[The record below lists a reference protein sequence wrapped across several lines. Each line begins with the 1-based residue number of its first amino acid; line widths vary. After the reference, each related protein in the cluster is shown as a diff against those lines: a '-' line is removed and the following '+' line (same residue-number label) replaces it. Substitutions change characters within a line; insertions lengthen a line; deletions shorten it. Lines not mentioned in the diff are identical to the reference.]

1 MIILFFVRFD
11 IMKKI
16 HEHLTDKKVIIDCGE
31 EIKRYGYES
40 KPSPFIIS
48 NG

>member
-1 MIILFFVRFD
+1 
-11 IMKKI
+11 MKKI